1 MHPNI
6 QHMKCASSFPSC
18 VLPYYTTLFI
28 GPLGQLSKLRNIHAI
43 AFRSLGASFIIG
55 IFDG

>member
-6 QHMKCASSFPSC
+6 QHMKCASSC
-18 VLPYYTTLFI
+18 MLPYYTTLFSE
-28 GPLGQLSKLRNIHAI
+28 PLGQLSKLRNIHAI
-43 AFRSLGASFIIG
+43 AFRSLGASFIVG

>member
-6 QHMKCASSFPSC
+6 QHMKCASSCPSC

-28 GPLGQLSKLRNIHAI
+28 EPLGQLSKLRNKHAI
-43 AFRSLGASFIIG
+43 TFRSPGASFIVG